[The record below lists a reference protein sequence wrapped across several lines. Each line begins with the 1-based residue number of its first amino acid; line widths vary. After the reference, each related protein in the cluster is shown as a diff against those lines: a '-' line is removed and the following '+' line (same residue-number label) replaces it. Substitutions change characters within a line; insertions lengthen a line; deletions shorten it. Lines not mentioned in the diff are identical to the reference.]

1 MPVLRWAFQLYMSM
15 ELMREAVGL
24 GMNRLRLWPW
34 QMYCC
39 LSAAIDEARTTLSA
53 EGKAAIAQSEFDN
66 SLRNELIGN
75 MDTSDALA
83 TDGATA
89 HVHVE
94 LGDELGHRAD
104 VGHGK
109 QCRA

>member
-1 MPVLRWAFQLYMSM
+1 MTKSNLTRRGVLRS
-15 ELMREAVGL
+15 G
-24 GMNRLRLWPW
+24 
-34 QMYCC
+34 
-39 LSAAIDEARTTLSA
+39 
-53 EGKAAIAQSEFDN
+53 AIAGAALVKVRARHAGAHVEA
-66 SLRNELIGN
+66 
-75 MDTSDALA
+75 DALA

-109 QCRA
+109 QRRA